1 MEFKR
6 KITSKMQL
14 WKESLRIK
22 KKALVIKGLREIG
35 KSYIVNQFAKENY
48 NHVIKID
55 FKKESNLKV
64 CFDSDLSID
73 RLITNIS
80 ANKPGA
86 LFVPGKTVLIF
97 DEIQECS
104 AARASIKFFMEDG
117 RFDVIATGSL
127 LGIKGYS
134 NSGE

>member
-6 KITSKMQL
+6 KITSEMQL

-22 KKALVIKGLREIG
+22 KKALVIKGLRQIG

-64 CFDSDLSID
+64 CFDSD
-73 RLITNIS
+73 
-80 ANKPGA
+80 
-86 LFVPGKTVLIF
+86 
-97 DEIQECS
+97 
-104 AARASIKFFMEDG
+104 
-117 RFDVIATGSL
+117 
-127 LGIKGYS
+127 
-134 NSGE
+134 